1 MENVNSLIKKILE
14 LKKKR
19 NAIILAHNYQLP
31 EVQDIADYVGDS
43 LGLSLKALQV
53 TSAEIIIFC
62 GVHFMAETAA
72 ILSTDKL
79 VIMPDINARCPMADM
94 VTVEHVKE
102 LKKNY
107 PQAVIVSYVNTTA
120 EVKAESDFC
129 CTSANAVKVVNSLD
143 TEQIIFLPDKFLG
156 NYVSTQTGKKL
167 ILCEGYCPVH
177 LNISPEDI
185 RKQKTLHPKAEVIV
199 HPECTPE
206 VIALADKVLSTSG
219 MCAYVKTTNA
229 SEIIVGTE
237 IGIIYRLEKENP
249 NKKFYP
255 ASNLAICQ
263 DMKLTNLEKILFSL
277 EELKYEVNVPQ
288 HIKERARK
296 AIDKM
301 IQLGGGS

>member
-43 LGLSLKALQV
+43 LGLSLKALQE
-53 TSAEIIIFC
+53 TSAEIIVFC

-72 ILSTDKL
+72 ILSPDKL

-107 PQAVIVSYVNTTA
+107 PQAVIVSYVNTSA
-120 EVKAESDFC
+120 AVKAESDIC
-129 CTSANAVKVVNSLD
+129 CTSANAVKVVNSLNA
-143 TEQIIFLPDKFLG
+143 EQIIFLPDKFLG

-185 RKQKTLHPKAEVIV
+185 RKQKTLHPQAEVIV

-206 VIALADKVLSTSG
+206 VIALADRVLSTSG
-219 MCAYVKTTNA
+219 MCSYAKTTNA

-263 DMKLTNLEKILFSL
+263 DMKFTNLEKILVSL
-277 EELKYEVNVPQ
+277 ETLKYEVNVPQ
-288 HIKERARK
+288 HIREKARK

-301 IQLGGGS
+301 IQVGGGG